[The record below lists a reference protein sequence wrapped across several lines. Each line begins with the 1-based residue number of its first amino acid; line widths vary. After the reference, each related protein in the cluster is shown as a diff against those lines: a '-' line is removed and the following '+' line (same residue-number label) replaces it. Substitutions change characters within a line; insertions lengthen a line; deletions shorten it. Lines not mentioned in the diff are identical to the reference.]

1 MHRLIRWIVAD
12 ENGFKGQL
20 GLLLN
25 SPLQEYLNKC
35 FSVNK
40 LQKKLSEFISVLVDG
55 EVTDDERAAMT
66 ELFGKCMQENAP
78 RVAEVMREFGP
89 ATAQAMREVVER
101 VDLVAELAADGIASD
116 GSPLPKGKEAKEA
129 QLASD
134 GEGTKR
140 KAAGPVDDEGSHA
153 DQTLTPT

>member
-1 MHRLIRWIVAD
+1 VAKGGHDWSLTADGAWLGPGGELREVVAGTGGDTED
-12 ENGFKGQL
+12 EEGSDEEG
-20 GLLLN
+20 
-25 SPLQEYLNKC
+25 
-35 FSVNK
+35 
-40 LQKKLSEFISVLVDG
+40 G
-55 EVTDDERAAMT
+55 EGADV
-66 ELFGKCMQENAP
+66 ELPGKCMQENAP